1 MRTWRGKQGRGERE
15 EDGGRH
21 GGDEDDVNAGG
32 VDARARASRAPRE
45 GGEVA
50 AERAVRQGGPAG
62 FWPKP
67 R

>member
-1 MRTWRGKQGRGERE
+1 MTRLRGAAPSCGRTRAARGRRQGGAA
-15 EDGGRH
+15 D
-21 GGDEDDVNAGG
+21 AGP
-32 VDARARASRAPRE
+32 ASRAPRE